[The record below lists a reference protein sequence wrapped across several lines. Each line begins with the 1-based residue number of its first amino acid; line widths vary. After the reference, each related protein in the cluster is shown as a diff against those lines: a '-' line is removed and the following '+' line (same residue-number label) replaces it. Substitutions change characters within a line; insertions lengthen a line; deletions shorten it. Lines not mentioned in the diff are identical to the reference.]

1 MTSHDLRSPLV
12 NVQGFA
18 KELAKSLIDLT
29 EAIGDGDVSSEA
41 MRKMGPILKKDIP
54 ESLEYIQSSIAR
66 MDMQL
71 SALLKLSRLGRAA
84 ITIEKLDMD
93 RLIDEVVKSLEYIA
107 KEKGAQITVAKLP
120 PCMADAA
127 QTNQI
132 FLNLIGNAL
141 KYLDA
146 KRPCVIRVSG
156 NKQENHV
163 IYCVEDNGVG
173 IPTECQDKIFEIFY
187 RVEQSKCPGEGLGL
201 TIVRQSAE
209 KQNGTVWVESE
220 PGIGSKFFVKLPG
233 I

>member
-1 MTSHDLRSPLV
+1 MQLEQKSRDLEQIIYVTSHDLRTPLV

-18 KELAKSLIDLT
+18 KELSKSIMALM
-29 EAIGDGDVSSEA
+29 EAINAGDISSEA
-41 MRKMGPILKKDIP
+41 MRKMGPILKNDIP

-93 RLIDEVVKSLEYIA
+93 RLVDEVVKSLEFVA
-107 KEKGAQITVAKLP
+107 KEKGAKINVAELP

-146 KRPCVIRVSG
+146 QTAG
-156 NKQENHV
+156 NHTGSRKHA
-163 IYCVEDNGVG
+163 G
-173 IPTECQDKIFEIFY
+173 
-187 RVEQSKCPGEGLGL
+187 
-201 TIVRQSAE
+201 
-209 KQNGTVWVESE
+209 E
-220 PGIGSKFFVKLPG
+220 PGHLLRRRQRGRHIAGMSR
-233 I
+233 